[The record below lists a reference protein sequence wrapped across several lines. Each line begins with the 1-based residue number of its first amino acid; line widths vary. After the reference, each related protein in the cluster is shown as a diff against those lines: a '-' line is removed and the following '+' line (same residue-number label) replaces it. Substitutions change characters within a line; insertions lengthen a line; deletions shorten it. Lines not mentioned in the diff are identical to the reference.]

1 MGLEQNEMKGGRAYT
16 FKTLLHIRDQS
27 YAAEWKK
34 ASFKTVYIILNLH
47 TLSLPLSKFYM

>member
-27 YAAEWKK
+27 CAAK
-34 ASFKTVYIILNLH
+34 
-47 TLSLPLSKFYM
+47 